1 MPLPLEGIRVIELA
15 NFIAGPFCGM
25 LLADMGADV
34 VKVEPLGTG
43 EMSRAT
49 PPLINGQ
56 SAGFMQMN
64 RNKRSL
70 ALDLKAPEGREIVL
84 RLAKRSDVLLENFRP
99 GTMESLG
106 LSADELRAVNPSL
119 IYCSVSGFGQSGPY
133 RRKAAVNLIVEAVS
147 GLLSVIGEEGEVPAR
162 PGVQVADMLG
172 ALFATYSILASLVGR
187 ERHGQS
193 SQIDLSLLDAAVAAA
208 VWETSGYLATGEVPR
223 QIGRRHRVTAPYQL
237 FRTRDGFIAI
247 GGPNDR
253 LFKRMMAALGR
264 PEVADEARFA
274 NVAGRK
280 AHDIEL
286 GEIVERLTLE
296 RETDELLAALDAAG
310 VPCGRVNDYRQ
321 VFEDP
326 QVRARELVVEVDH
339 PRAGRHRQVRN
350 PVLYD
355 RDGPSIRRPAPLLGQ
370 HSAEVLRELGYSEA
384 DIERLASE
392 AVIQRAIGP

>member
-34 VKVEPLGTG
+34 VKLEPVGTG

-106 LSADELRAVNPSL
+106 LSADELRAANRSL
-119 IYCSVSGFGQSGPY
+119 IYCSVSGFGQTGPY

-172 ALFATYSILASLVGR
+172 ALFATYSILAALVGR
-187 ERHGQS
+187 ARHGQS
-193 SQIDLSLLDAAVAAA
+193 SQIAMSLLDEAVAAA

-286 GEIVERLTLE
+286 GEIVERLTME

-310 VPCGRVNDYRQ
+310 VPCGRVNDYGQ

-339 PRAGRHRQVRN
+339 PRAGRNRKV
-350 PVLYD
+350 
-355 RDGPSIRRPAPLLGQ
+355 
-370 HSAEVLRELGYSEA
+370 
-384 DIERLASE
+384 
-392 AVIQRAIGP
+392 